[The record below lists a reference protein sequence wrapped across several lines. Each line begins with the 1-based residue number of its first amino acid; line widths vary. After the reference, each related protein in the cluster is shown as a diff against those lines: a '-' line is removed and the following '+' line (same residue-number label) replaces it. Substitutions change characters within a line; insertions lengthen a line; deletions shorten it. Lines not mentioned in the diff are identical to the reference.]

1 MGKFRQPLLYAI
13 TAGFVAISVFM
24 IASGESLGGA
34 MGLCFF
40 GGCAIVFLA
49 EPAGVYGRKAASIRR
64 AVDAQAVQFGF
75 NRPHLAVMALGGVL
89 MGAGAGLMGLLG
101 APKWFAWPA
110 GALALVGAL
119 MLASRAFDRRPVVM
133 IDATGFFDRRI
144 LRAPLRWEHTDAL
157 GFAGAFGLPFMTL
170 HPADGAPV
178 SAHKRRLRVTDMQ
191 LDGGLAD
198 MLAAI
203 HRFRP
208 QINILAPE
216 D

>member
-75 NRPHLAVMALGGVL
+75 NRPHLAVMALCS
-89 MGAGAGLMGLLG
+89 A
-101 APKWFAWPA
+101 
-110 GALALVGAL
+110 
-119 MLASRAFDRRPVVM
+119 RRNGSHGPQ
-133 IDATGFFDRRI
+133 G
-144 LRAPLRWEHTDAL
+144 PWRW
-157 GFAGAFGLPFMTL
+157 
-170 HPADGAPV
+170 
-178 SAHKRRLRVTDMQ
+178 SAR
-191 LDGGLAD
+191 
-198 MLAAI
+198 
-203 HRFRP
+203 
-208 QINILAPE
+208 
-216 D
+216 